1 VKILTA
7 VQQQRRERIL
17 LSARDQLSQFGYEGL
32 NMRELAVIADVSTS
46 TLYNLYQ
53 SKDTLI
59 LAALEDQ
66 LEDINAVVAETNTLG
81 LGRFL
86 ARVEAVADQ
95 IVETPK
101 YAEAMGKMLFGA
113 DAHDPIV
120 QLLIGSSLSFN
131 REELAEMAGCG
142 ELRQET
148 DRNFLARSLSSTG
161 WSTVL
166 MWMKGY
172 VALHDFKQEYVRN
185 AVTMML
191 PYVTQA
197 AEVRLRQ
204 HLQLNG

>member
-1 VKILTA
+1 MKILTA

-66 LEDINAVVAETNTLG
+66 LADINAVVAETNSSG

-120 QLLIGSSLSFN
+120 QLLIGTSLSFN
-131 REELAEMAGCG
+131 REELAEMASCG

-191 PYVTQA
+191 PYVTPA
-197 AEVRLRQ
+197 AEVSLRQ
-204 HLQLNG
+204 RL

>member
-1 VKILTA
+1 MKILTA

-66 LEDINAVVAETNTLG
+66 LADINAVVAETNTSG

-120 QLLIGSSLSFN
+120 QLLIGTSLSFN

-191 PYVTQA
+191 PYVTPA
-197 AEVRLRQ
+197 AEVSLRQ
-204 HLQLNG
+204 RL

>member
-1 VKILTA
+1 MTVKTLTA
-7 VQQQRRERIL
+7 VQQRRRERIL
-17 LSARDQLSQFGYEGL
+17 HSTRDQLSQVGYEGL

-53 SKDTLI
+53 SKDALI

-66 LEDINAVVAETNTLG
+66 LAEINAVVVKTNTSG
-81 LGRFL
+81 LGRYV

-101 YAEAMGKMLFGA
+101 YAEAMGKMLFSA
-113 DAHDPIV
+113 DAQDPIV
-120 QLLIGSSLSFN
+120 QLLIGTSLSFN
-131 REELAEMAGCG
+131 GEELAEMAVSG
-142 ELRQET
+142 ELRLET
-148 DRNFLARSLSSTG
+148 DRDFLARLLSSVG

-185 AVTMML
+185 AVTIML

-197 AEVRLRQ
+197 AELRLRQ
-204 HLQLNG
+204 LL

>member
-1 VKILTA
+1 MKILTA

-66 LEDINAVVAETNTLG
+66 LADINAVVAETNTSG

-120 QLLIGSSLSFN
+120 QLLIGTSLSFN
-131 REELAEMAGCG
+131 REELAEMSSCG

-191 PYVTQA
+191 PHVTQA

-204 HLQLNG
+204 LL

>member
-1 VKILTA
+1 VKTLTA

-17 LSARDQLSQFGYEGL
+17 LSARDQLSQLGYEGL

-66 LEDINAVVAETNTLG
+66 LADINAVVAETNSSG

-120 QLLIGSSLSFN
+120 QLLIGTSLSFN
-131 REELAEMAGCG
+131 REELAEMASCG

-204 HLQLNG
+204 RL

>member
-1 VKILTA
+1 MKILTA

-66 LEDINAVVAETNTLG
+66 LADINTVVAETNTSG

-120 QLLIGSSLSFN
+120 QLLIGTSLSFN

-204 HLQLNG
+204 LL

>member
-1 VKILTA
+1 LTVKILTA

-66 LEDINAVVAETNTLG
+66 LADINAVVAETNTSG

-120 QLLIGSSLSFN
+120 QLLIGTSLSFN

-204 HLQLNG
+204 RL

>member
-1 VKILTA
+1 MKILTA

-17 LSARDQLSQFGYEGL
+17 LSARDQLSQLGYEGL

-66 LEDINAVVAETNTLG
+66 LADINAVVAETNTSG

-120 QLLIGSSLSFN
+120 QLLIGTSLSFN
-131 REELAEMAGCG
+131 REELAEMASCG

-185 AVTMML
+185 AVTMLL

-204 HLQLNG
+204 RL

>member
-1 VKILTA
+1 MKILTA

-66 LEDINAVVAETNTLG
+66 LADINAVVAETNTSG

-120 QLLIGSSLSFN
+120 QLLIGTSLSFN

-185 AVTMML
+185 AVTMLL

-204 HLQLNG
+204 RL

>member
-1 VKILTA
+1 MKILTA

-17 LSARDQLSQFGYEGL
+17 LSARDQLSQLGYEGL

-66 LEDINAVVAETNTLG
+66 LADINTVVAETNTLG

-120 QLLIGSSLSFN
+120 QLLIGASLSFN

-204 HLQLNG
+204 LL

>member
-17 LSARDQLSQFGYEGL
+17 LSARDQLSQLGYEGL

-66 LEDINAVVAETNTLG
+66 LADINAVVAETNTSG

-120 QLLIGSSLSFN
+120 QLLIGTSLSFN
-131 REELAEMAGCG
+131 REELAEMASCG

-204 HLQLNG
+204 RL

>member
-1 VKILTA
+1 MKILTA

-66 LEDINAVVAETNTLG
+66 LADINAVVAETNTSG

-120 QLLIGSSLSFN
+120 QLLIGTSLSFN
-131 REELAEMAGCG
+131 REELAEMSSCG

-185 AVTMML
+185 AVTMLL

-204 HLQLNG
+204 RL

>member
-1 VKILTA
+1 MKILTA

-17 LSARDQLSQFGYEGL
+17 LSTRDQLSQFGYEGL

-66 LEDINAVVAETNTLG
+66 LADINAVVAETNTSG

-86 ARVEAVADQ
+86 ARVDAVADQ

-131 REELAEMAGCG
+131 REELAEMADCG

-185 AVTMML
+185 AVTVML

-204 HLQLNG
+204 RL

>member
-7 VQQQRRERIL
+7 MQQQRRERIL

-32 NMRELAVIADVSTS
+32 NMRELAVIAEVSTS

-66 LEDINAVVAETNTLG
+66 LADINAVVAETHTSG

-86 ARVEAVADQ
+86 ARVDAVADQ
-95 IVETPK
+95 IVEMPR
-101 YAEAMGKMLFGA
+101 YAEAMGKMLFSA

-120 QLLIGSSLSFN
+120 QLLIGTSLSFN

-191 PYVTQA
+191 PHVTQA

-204 HLQLNG
+204 LL

>member
-1 VKILTA
+1 MKILTA

-17 LSARDQLSQFGYEGL
+17 LSARDQLSQLGYEGL

-66 LEDINAVVAETNTLG
+66 LADINAVVAETNSSG

-120 QLLIGSSLSFN
+120 QLLIGTSLSFN
-131 REELAEMAGCG
+131 REELAEMSSCG

-191 PYVTQA
+191 PYVTPA
-197 AEVRLRQ
+197 AEVSLRQ
-204 HLQLNG
+204 RL

>member
-1 VKILTA
+1 MKSLTA

-17 LSARDQLSQFGYEGL
+17 LSTRDQLSQFGYEGL
-32 NMRELAVIADVSTS
+32 NMRELSLIADVSTS

-59 LAALEDQ
+59 LAALED
-66 LEDINAVVAETNTLG
+66 LLADINAVVVESGTSG
-81 LGRFL
+81 LSRFL
-86 ARVEAVADQ
+86 ARVDAVAEQ

-101 YAEAMGKMLFGA
+101 YAEAMGKMLFSA

-120 QLLIGSSLSFN
+120 QMMIGTSLSFN
-131 REELAEMAGCG
+131 GEELAEMADCG
-142 ELRQET
+142 ELRAET
-148 DRNFLARSLSSTG
+148 DRKFLARSLSSTG

-166 MWMKGY
+166 RWMKGY

-185 AVTMML
+185 AISMML

-197 AEVRLRQ
+197 AEARLRQ
-204 HLQLNG
+204 RL

>member
-66 LEDINAVVAETNTLG
+66 LADINAVVAETNTSG

-120 QLLIGSSLSFN
+120 QLLIGTSLSFN
-131 REELAEMAGCG
+131 REELAEMASCG

-204 HLQLNG
+204 RL

>member
-66 LEDINAVVAETNTLG
+66 LADINAVVAETNTSG

-120 QLLIGSSLSFN
+120 QLLIGTSLSFN

-204 HLQLNG
+204 LL

>member
-1 VKILTA
+1 MKILTA

-17 LSARDQLSQFGYEGL
+17 LSARDQLSRFGYEGL

-66 LEDINAVVAETNTLG
+66 LADINAVVAETNTSG

-120 QLLIGSSLSFN
+120 QLLIGTSLSFN
-131 REELAEMAGCG
+131 REELAEMASCG

-148 DRNFLARSLSSTG
+148 DRKFLARSLSSTG

-191 PYVTQA
+191 PYVTPA

-204 HLQLNG
+204 RL

>member
-7 VQQQRRERIL
+7 MQQQRRERIL

-66 LEDINAVVAETNTLG
+66 LADINAVVAETHTSG

-120 QLLIGSSLSFN
+120 QLLIGTSLSFN

-191 PYVTQA
+191 PHVTQA

-204 HLQLNG
+204 LL

>member
-1 VKILTA
+1 MKILTA
-7 VQQQRRERIL
+7 MQQQRRERIL
-17 LSARDQLSQFGYEGL
+17 LSTRDQLSQFGYEGL

-66 LEDINAVVAETNTLG
+66 LADINVVVAETNTSG

-86 ARVEAVADQ
+86 ARVDAVADQ

-131 REELAEMAGCG
+131 REELAEMADCG

-204 HLQLNG
+204 RL

>member
-1 VKILTA
+1 MKILTV

-17 LSARDQLSQFGYEGL
+17 FSTREQLSQLGYEGL
-32 NMRELAVIADVSTS
+32 NMRDLAVIADVSTS

-66 LEDINAVVAETNTLG
+66 LAGINAVVAETSTSG

-86 ARVEAVADQ
+86 ARVETVADQ
-95 IVETPK
+95 IAETPK
-101 YAEAMGKMLFGA
+101 YAEAMGKMLFNA
-113 DAHDPIV
+113 DSQDPIV
-120 QLLIGSSLSFN
+120 QLLIGTSLSFH
-131 REELAEMAGCG
+131 REELAEMAAQG
-142 ELRQET
+142 ELRPGT
-148 DRNFLARSLSSTG
+148 DRNFLARSLSSVG
-161 WSTVL
+161 WSTML

-204 HLQLNG
+204 HL

>member
-1 VKILTA
+1 MAVKTLTA
-7 VQQQRRERIL
+7 VQQRRRERIL
-17 LSARDQLSQFGYEGL
+17 HSTRDQLSQVGYEGL

-53 SKDTLI
+53 SKDALI

-66 LEDINAVVAETNTLG
+66 LAEINAVVVKTNTSG
-81 LGRFL
+81 LGRYV

-101 YAEAMGKMLFGA
+101 YAEAMGKMLFSA
-113 DAHDPIV
+113 DAQDPIV
-120 QLLIGSSLSFN
+120 QLLIGTSLSFN
-131 REELAEMAGCG
+131 REELAEMAVSG
-142 ELRQET
+142 ELRLET
-148 DRNFLARSLSSTG
+148 DRDFLARLLSSVG

-185 AVTMML
+185 AVTIML

-197 AEVRLRQ
+197 AELRLRQ
-204 HLQLNG
+204 LL

>member
-1 VKILTA
+1 MKILTA

-32 NMRELAVIADVSTS
+32 NMRELAGIADGSTS

-66 LEDINAVVAETNTLG
+66 LADINAVVAETNTSG

-120 QLLIGSSLSFN
+120 QLLIGTSLSFN
-131 REELAEMAGCG
+131 REELAEMSSCG

-191 PYVTQA
+191 PYVTPA
-197 AEVRLRQ
+197 AEVSLRQ
-204 HLQLNG
+204 RL

>member
-1 VKILTA
+1 MKILTA

-66 LEDINAVVAETNTLG
+66 LADINAVVAETNTSG

-120 QLLIGSSLSFN
+120 QLLIGTSLSFN

-204 HLQLNG
+204 RL